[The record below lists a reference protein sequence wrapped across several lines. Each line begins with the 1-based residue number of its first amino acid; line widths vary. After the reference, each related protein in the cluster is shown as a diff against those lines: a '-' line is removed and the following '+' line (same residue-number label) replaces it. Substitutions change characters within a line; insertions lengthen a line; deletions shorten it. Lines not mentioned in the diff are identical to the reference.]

1 MKAMPVSDVKSP
13 VTGEYALIERIISG
27 EKELYEILMRRNNQK
42 LYRVI
47 RSYFRNGADIED
59 IMQNTYLK
67 AFEKLTQFNRQA
79 LFSTWLIRIG
89 INEALGALRK
99 KGHTIGLRADD
110 HVMDIYENKKIL
122 VMPDPGQ
129 LSPERKLIQ
138 QEAKAL
144 LEQAIDRLDEKYR
157 TVYILKEIEGM
168 HIAEIADCLGLTA
181 ANVKVRHHRA
191 KLMIKEELYALTVHK
206 EIFEFGAHRCD
217 ELVNKIIRVIS

>member
-1 MKAMPVSDVKSP
+1 MKTLPVSDVTNTLVS
-13 VTGEYALIERIISG
+13 ESALIDRIISG

-47 RSYFRNGADIED
+47 RSYFRIGADIED

-67 AFEKLTQFNRQA
+67 AFEKLPQFSHQS

-99 KGHTIGLRADD
+99 KGHTIGLRAND
-110 HVMDIYENKKIL
+110 HVVDMYENNKIL
-122 VMPDPGQ
+122 VMPDSGQ

-138 QEAKAL
+138 QEAKIL

-157 TVYILKEIEGM
+157 TVYILKEIEEM
-168 HIAEIADCLGLTA
+168 HIAEIAECLGLTT

-191 KLMIKEELYALTVHK
+191 KLMIKEELYALTLHK
-206 EIFEFGAHRCD
+206 EIFEFGAQRCD